1 MNKAVLNNE
10 LIAIK
15 AGVITIY
22 NYDGETR
29 EYIS

>member
-22 NYDGETR
+22 NYDGE
-29 EYIS
+29 